1 MTLPYLRISPAS
13 VQTPDSTWYWDCTG
27 EHRTSRSQQLLQ
39 QRLFLA
45 LSIATL
51 GSAWVGPIGTCHRTT
66 LVKAISQWE
75 SRKKR
80 HQFLFAVKIPP
91 NKNCEPQ
98 WKKTGVVRYLQCIYN
113 THFGGLHIAFWCLV
127 INPPNLGGLTWI
139 DRNEE
144 GSGHPTRIVCLVD
157 WSLCFKGAEITPQNI
172 QNNCALNGPEIG
184 PRVPM
189 DVLNNLE
196 ENWRLSGVNSLLRC
210 LPEHPDVTAAV

>member
-1 MTLPYLRISPAS
+1 VTLPYLRISPAS

-27 EHRTSRSQQLLQ
+27 GHRTSRSQQLLQ

-45 LSIATL
+45 LPIATL

-127 INPPNLGGLTWI
+127 INPPQPWRVDL
-139 DRNEE
+139 DRPKRRRKWPPN
-144 GSGHPTRIVCLVD
+144 
-157 WSLCFKGAEITPQNI
+157 QN
-172 QNNCALNGPEIG
+172 
-184 PRVPM
+184 
-189 DVLNNLE
+189 
-196 ENWRLSGVNSLLRC
+196 RLSCWLKSMFQGRRNNATK
-210 LPEHPDVTAAV
+210 HPK